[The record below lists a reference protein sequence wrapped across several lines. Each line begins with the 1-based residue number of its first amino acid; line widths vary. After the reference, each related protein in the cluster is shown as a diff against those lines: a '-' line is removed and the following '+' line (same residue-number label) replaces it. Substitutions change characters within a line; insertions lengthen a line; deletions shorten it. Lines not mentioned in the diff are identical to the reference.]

1 MGGNLIK
8 TSHWDL
14 LTIFRLIKVIL
25 VTPALMPAATEST
38 MCSPDPRTSDPV
50 CDSCDEPAMSG
61 RLRCGPCQARM
72 HFDCDEPREVESL
85 VADGFLT
92 RDEADQIGRE
102 CIEYV
107 TWAREQN
114 AAARS
119 A

>member
-1 MGGNLIK
+1 
-8 TSHWDL
+8 
-14 LTIFRLIKVIL
+14 
-25 VTPALMPAATEST
+25 
-38 MCSPDPRTSDPV
+38 
-50 CDSCDEPAMSG
+50 
-61 RLRCGPCQARM
+61 M